1 MGRLQLIPPPD
12 LAPPSIA
19 HLPPVDR
26 VRLWAEIVDEGDR
39 LLYEGFLRRHGDADT
54 ARQAMQEWLDRRA
67 DDAAAAK
74 ARILVDSTP
83 SRSLHG
89 G

>member
-1 MGRLQLIPPPD
+1 MGRSQLIPPPEA
-12 LAPPSIA
+12 APPSIA
-19 HLPPVDR
+19 RLAPAER

-39 LLYEGFLRRHGDADT
+39 LLYEGFLRRHGDASM

-67 DDAAAAK
+67 DDAAAVK
-74 ARILVDSTP
+74 ARMLTDRVAAR
-83 SRSLHG
+83 RSHG

>member
-1 MGRLQLIPPPD
+1 MSRLQLIPPPD

-19 HLPPVDR
+19 RLAPADR
-26 VRLWAEIVDEGDR
+26 VQLWAEIVDEGDR

-54 ARQAMQEWLDRRA
+54 ARQAMQQWLDRRA

-74 ARILVDSTP
+74 ARMLTDRRP
-83 SRSLHG
+83 ARRSHG